1 MKIGNW
7 TLTKTSLAL
16 LLIQLALVSTIAA
29 KYFYERQKC
38 PRVWTRT
45 VAVYGQV
52 PMRGRYLSLRRTVD
66 GGQSTLPS
74 AKAAKFPRGWNG
86 AAVPGD
92 YSVGYVAPVFFPAD
106 LKVENNQLVAV
117 EITDEERQ
125 ESGQMVEAPP
135 GAACQQFRLAKPVDY
150 YIAEHAPDPS
160 WTKQGREL
168 WIEVTLPPKGPPRPL
183 ALALKDNGLWKPL
196 NF

>member
-52 PMRGRYLSLRRTVD
+52 PMRGRYLSLRLTVD
-66 GGQSTLPS
+66 GCQSTLPS

-125 ESGQMVEAPP
+125 ESGQMVEEPP

>member
-1 MKIGNW
+1 
-7 TLTKTSLAL
+7 
-16 LLIQLALVSTIAA
+16 
-29 KYFYERQKC
+29 
-38 PRVWTRT
+38 
-45 VAVYGQV
+45 
-52 PMRGRYLSLRRTVD
+52 MRGRYLSLRLTVD
-66 GGQSTLPS
+66 GCQSTLPS

>member
-52 PMRGRYLSLRRTVD
+52 PMRGRYLSLRLTVD
-66 GGQSTLPS
+66 GCQSTLPS

-135 GAACQQFRLAKPVDY
+135 CQQFRLAKPVDY

>member
-1 MKIGNW
+1 MKIGNL
-7 TLTKTSLAL
+7 TLTKSSVAL

-38 PRVWTRT
+38 PRVWART
-45 VAVYGQV
+45 VAMDRAL
-52 PMRGRYLSLRRTVD
+52 PMRGRYLRLRLTVD
-66 GGQSTLPS
+66 GCQSTLPS

-86 AAVPGD
+86 EAVPGNF
-92 YSVGYVAPVFFPAD
+92 SMKYVPPVFFPAE
-106 LKVENNQLVAV
+106 LKVENNQMVAV

-135 GAACQQFRLAKPVDY
+135 GAPCQQFRLAAPVDY

-160 WTKQGREL
+160 WIRPGQEL

>member
-52 PMRGRYLSLRRTVD
+52 PMRGRYLSLRLTVD
-66 GGQSTLPS
+66 GCQSTLPS

>member
-1 MKIGNW
+1 MPASVDADGSGLW
-7 TLTKTSLAL
+7 
-16 LLIQLALVSTIAA
+16 
-29 KYFYERQKC
+29 
-38 PRVWTRT
+38 
-45 VAVYGQV
+45 QV
-52 PMRGRYLSLRRTVD
+52 PMRGRYLSLRLTVD
-66 GGQSTLPS
+66 GCQSTLPS

-135 GAACQQFRLAKPVDY
+135 ARHASSSGWPSRWTITSPSMRRTIVDQ
-150 YIAEHAPDPS
+150 A
-160 WTKQGREL
+160 
-168 WIEVTLPPKGPPRPL
+168 RPGVV
-183 ALALKDNGLWKPL
+183 D
-196 NF
+196 